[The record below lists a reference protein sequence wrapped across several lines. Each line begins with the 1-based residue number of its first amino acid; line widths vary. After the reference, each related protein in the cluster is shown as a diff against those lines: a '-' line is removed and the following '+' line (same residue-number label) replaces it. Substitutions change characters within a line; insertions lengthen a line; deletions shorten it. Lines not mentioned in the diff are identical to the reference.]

1 MKTLHKKIFSVIL
14 TLILT
19 IGTLV
24 VPNYTKQAQAS
35 NTIDTAIPVKI
46 GDIIPGTMNKE
57 HDETY
62 WYKLTIPDNIGKNGI
77 SIALNNQTDSSI
89 FPLDF
94 YLYDDGLKELDHMRL
109 SSGKT
114 GRFAHS
120 TSGGTDKAP
129 LTPGK
134 TYYIKI
140 YADVSRKGSYSLII
154 NKYALEKKNIS
165 KLSLSNYKKGSKK
178 IVGKTIGDANVKA
191 VVGGK
196 TYTVKSNN
204 SGVFT
209 VTLKK
214 KLKSK
219 DKIVLMVS
227 KTDYKTRKKS
237 FRVK

>member
-14 TLILT
+14 TLTLT

-46 GDIIPGTMNKE
+46 VDIIPGTMNDE
-57 HDETY
+57 DDETY
-62 WYKLTIPDNIGKNGI
+62 WYKLTIPNNIGKNGI
-77 SIALNNQTDSSI
+77 SIALNNQTDCI
-89 FPLDF
+89 YPLFF
-94 YLYDDGLKELDHMRL
+94 YLYDDGLKELDNMSLH
-109 SSGKT
+109 SGNT

-120 TSGGTDKAP
+120 TSGGTDKAS

-134 TYYIKI
+134 TYFIKV
-140 YADVSRKGSYSLII
+140 YAKYHRKGSYTLVI

-204 SGVFT
+204 SGAFT

-219 DKIVLMVS
+219 DKIEVTVS